1 MRMDPT
7 IPRNDGDEFR
17 ARGNGGS
24 DTRDFSADTR
34 DFSSDGTF
42 GGRGFGV
49 LFSEFMEQA
58 RRLVRAEVTLARAE
72 LRAEAKKASA
82 GAGLLA
88 GGGLVLFLGALTF
101 IAFLV
106 AALAELIPIWA
117 SALIVAVVLLA
128 VGGAVAFAGLGK
140 LKRIHG
146 PQRTIQTLK
155 EDGQWA
161 SRTAHSMKSQMHGH
175 A

>member
-1 MRMDPT
+1 MRMEPT
-7 IPRNDGDEFR
+7 IPRHDGDGFE
-17 ARGNGGS
+17 
-24 DTRDFSADTR
+24 TRDFNSESA
-34 DFSSDGTF
+34 F
-42 GGRGFGV
+42 GGRGFGE
-49 LFSEFMEQA
+49 LFSEFMEQG
-58 RRLVRAEVTLARAE
+58 RRLVRAEVALARAE
-72 LRAEAKKASA
+72 LKAEAKKASA

-88 GGGLVLFLGALTF
+88 GGGVVLFLGAMTF
-101 IAFLV
+101 VAFLV
-106 AALAELIPIWA
+106 AALAVVMPVWA
-117 SALIVAVVLLA
+117 SALIVAVLLLA
-128 VGGAVAFAGLGK
+128 VGGAVAWAGLGR

>member
-1 MRMDPT
+1 
-7 IPRNDGDEFR
+7 
-17 ARGNGGS
+17 
-24 DTRDFSADTR
+24 
-34 DFSSDGTF
+34 
-42 GGRGFGV
+42 
-49 LFSEFMEQA
+49 MEQG
-58 RRLVRAEVTLARAE
+58 RRLLRAEITLARAE
-72 LRAEAKKASA
+72 LRSEAKKASA

-88 GGGLVLFLGALTF
+88 GGGVVLLLGALTF
-101 IAFLV
+101 VGFLV
-106 AALAELIPIWA
+106 AALAMALPVWA

-128 VGGAVAFAGLGK
+128 VGAAVAWVGLGR
-140 LKRIHG
+140 LKRLHG

>member
-1 MRMDPT
+1 MDPT
-7 IPRNDGDEFR
+7 IPRHEGEEFR
-17 ARGNGGS
+17 ARGDDVSG
-24 DTRDFSADTR
+24 TR

-42 GGRGFGV
+42 GGRGFGE
-49 LFSEFMEQA
+49 LFSEFMEQG

-72 LRAEAKKASA
+72 LRSEAKKASA

-101 IAFLV
+101 VAFLV
-106 AALAELIPIWA
+106 AALALLVPVWA
-117 SALIVAVVLLA
+117 SALIVAVLLLA
-128 VGGAVAFAGLGK
+128 GGGAVAWAGLGR
-140 LKRIHG
+140 LKHLHG

>member
-1 MRMDPT
+1 MDPT
-7 IPRNDGDEFR
+7 TPRYDGDEFR
-17 ARGNGGS
+17 ARSDGAS
-24 DTRDFSADTR
+24 DTRDVSPDT
-34 DFSSDGTF
+34 SF
-42 GGRGFGV
+42 GGRGFGE
-49 LFSEFMEQA
+49 LFSEFMEQG
-58 RRLVRAEVTLARAE
+58 RRLLRAEVTLAKAE
-72 LRAEAKKASA
+72 LRTEAKKASA

-88 GGGLVLFLGALTF
+88 GGGVVLLLGALTF
-101 IAFLV
+101 VAFLV
-106 AALAELIPIWA
+106 AALATVLPVWA
-117 SALIVAVVLLA
+117 SALIVAVLLLA
-128 VGGAVAFAGLGK
+128 VGGAVAWAGLGR

>member
-1 MRMDPT
+1 MQPNT
-7 IPRNDGDEFR
+7 PHFDGDEFR
-17 ARGNGGS
+17 ARADGAS
-24 DTRDFSADTR
+24 DTRRVSPD
-34 DFSSDGTF
+34 TF
-42 GGRGFGV
+42 GGRGFGE
-49 LFSEFMEQA
+49 LFSEFLEQA
-58 RRLVRAEVTLARAE
+58 RRLLRAEVSLARAE

-88 GGGLVLFLGALTF
+88 GGGVVLLLGALTF
-101 IAFLV
+101 VAFLV
-106 AALAELIPIWA
+106 AALATALPVWA

-128 VGGAVAFAGLGK
+128 IGGAVAWAGLGR

>member
-1 MRMDPT
+1 MDPT
-7 IPRNDGDEFR
+7 IPRSDGDGFR
-17 ARGNGGS
+17 ARGDGGS
-24 DTRDFSADTR
+24 DTRDFS
-34 DFSSDGTF
+34 SDSAF
-42 GGRGFGV
+42 GSRGFGD
-49 LFSEFMEQA
+49 LFSEFMEQG

-72 LRAEAKKASA
+72 LRAEVKKASA

-88 GGGLVLFLGALTF
+88 GGGVVLLLGALTF
-101 IAFLV
+101 VAFLV
-106 AALAELIPIWA
+106 AALAELIPVWA
-117 SALIVAVVLLA
+117 SALIVAVLLLA
-128 VGGAVAFAGLGK
+128 VGGAVAWAGLGR

>member
-1 MRMDPT
+1 MDPT
-7 IPRNDGDEFR
+7 IPRYGDGDEFR
-17 ARGNGGS
+17 ARS
-24 DTRDFSADTR
+24 DGASDVRDFSTDSAD
-34 DFSSDGTF
+34 D
-42 GGRGFGV
+42 GRGFGQ
-49 LFSEFMEQA
+49 LFSEFMEQG
-58 RRLVRAEVTLARAE
+58 RRLVRAEVTLARSE
-72 LRAEAKKASA
+72 LKAEAKKASA

-88 GGGLVLFLGALTF
+88 AGGVVLLLGALTF
-101 IAFLV
+101 VAFLV
-106 AALAELIPIWA
+106 AVLATVMPVWA
-117 SALIVAVVLLA
+117 SALIVAVLLLA
-128 VGGAVAFAGLGK
+128 AGGAVAFAGLGK

>member
-1 MRMDPT
+1 MSPD
-7 IPRNDGDEFR
+7 
-17 ARGNGGS
+17 A
-24 DTRDFSADTR
+24 
-34 DFSSDGTF
+34 F
-42 GGRGFGV
+42 GGRGFGE
-49 LFSEFMEQA
+49 LFSEFMEQG
-58 RRLVRAEVTLARAE
+58 RRLLRAEITLARAE
-72 LRAEAKKASA
+72 LRSEAKKASA

-88 GGGLVLFLGALTF
+88 GGGVVLLLGALTF
-101 IAFLV
+101 VGFLV
-106 AALAELIPIWA
+106 AALAMALPVWA

-128 VGGAVAFAGLGK
+128 VGAAVAWVGLGR
-140 LKRIHG
+140 LKRLHG

>member
-7 IPRNDGDEFR
+7 IPRHDGDEFR
-17 ARGNGGS
+17 ARPDGGS
-24 DTRDFSADTR
+24 DTRDFS
-34 DFSSDGTF
+34 SESTF
-42 GGRGFGV
+42 GGRGFGE
-49 LFSEFMEQA
+49 LFSEFMEQG

-72 LRAEAKKASA
+72 LKAEAKKASA

-88 GGGLVLFLGALTF
+88 GGGVVLLLGALTF
-101 IAFLV
+101 VAFLV
-106 AALAELIPIWA
+106 AALAELIPVWA
-117 SALIVAVVLLA
+117 SALIVAVLLLA
-128 VGGAVAFAGLGK
+128 VGGAVAWAGLGR

>member
-1 MRMDPT
+1 MEPT
-7 IPRNDGDEFR
+7 IPRHDGDGYE
-17 ARGNGGS
+17 
-24 DTRDFSADTR
+24 TR
-34 DFSSDGTF
+34 DFSSETQF
-42 GGRGFGV
+42 GGRGFGE

-58 RRLVRAEVTLARAE
+58 RRLVRAEVSLARTE

-82 GAGLLA
+82 GAGMLA
-88 GGGLVLFLGALTF
+88 GGGVVLLLGALTF
-101 IAFLV
+101 VAFLV
-106 AALAELIPIWA
+106 AALATALPVWA

-128 VGGAVAFAGLGK
+128 VGGAVAWTGLGR